1 MAARC
6 GSLKKMLPHTVAA
19 ITPVTRKSY
28 CSITEPTMLASAT
41 RYIWRL
47 VGIAAASVMTP
58 LDAGIGGL
66 PIPAGPSDSEQSRG
80 AHGFT
85 RPCQPGTLRNLYA
98 APYPP
103 RRAGA

>member
-1 MAARC
+1 MPIAAAMAASF

-58 LDAGIGGL
+58 
-66 PIPAGPSDSEQSRG
+66 PAQGSEDYRHRRAPSDSQQPRG

-85 RPCQPGTLRNLYA
+85 RCFRLHGGHKLV
-98 APYPP
+98 
-103 RRAGA
+103 